1 MKQLLK
7 LVNVKLA
14 SKLALSAL
22 LASVIVATGANALA
36 TGIEAQDRTH
46 LEHKVY
52 LDENTNPDS
61 EDDMS
66 WEEYETSQQ
75 AKEAAHA
82 NAFLRASR
90 SRDHD

>member
-7 LVNVKLA
+7 LVNVELA

-22 LASVIVATGANALA
+22 LASAVIATGANALA
-36 TGIEAQDRTH
+36 TGIEAEDRTH
-46 LEHKVY
+46 LEHKLY
-52 LDENTNPDS
+52 LEENTNPDS

-66 WEEYETSQQ
+66 WEEYQASQK

-82 NAFLRASR
+82 NLVIAKAYGRKS
-90 SRDHD
+90 